1 METTTQEQQN
11 VNQQDVNSQSTSQ
24 ELSPNQ
30 TSAYDNAENIADET
44 QIQQPDEEEEH
55 EIILQDGELKFSDDF
70 FGELPEDEP
79 DKNKEQP
86 EIQEEEQV
94 QTQEPPANFY
104 TDEELRN
111 TNWYQWDI
119 QRLPEAVRPYAQ
131 IIQAQM
137 QTAQRQ
143 QQVQEQ
149 IALNP
154 EKPPYL
160 QEVKPYTAQEL
171 SAEAEKLAVK
181 QLGLESDDDFD
192 PYDGE
197 HVAARNM
204 AMQELLQKRNAQ
216 VAYYNQQN
224 KDYQLLRQVNR
235 QIETAPDFKEY
246 QKWFVEQTKREN
258 TTPEQLEEAL
268 RQHAQRNGGD
278 YGRIAQVVAGWYKQF
293 KASQVQRPNIAQKNI
308 VKPRQKV
315 SVPPVL
321 EGTQGGYQGKKTYNV
336 KQFGELDSD
345 QQAQALMD
353 MGIV

>member
-1 METTTQEQQN
+1 MTL
-11 VNQQDVNSQSTSQ
+11 Q

-30 TSAYDNAENIADET
+30 TPAYDET
-44 QIQQPDEEEEH
+44 ESVTYEPQTQQPDEEKEP
-55 EIILQDGELKFSDDF
+55 EIALQDGEVKFSDDF
-70 FGELPEDEP
+70 FGFLSKNEP
-79 DKNKEQP
+79 DKNEAQP
-86 EIQEEEQV
+86 ETHEEEQV
-94 QTQEPPANFY
+94 QTQEPPANVY

-137 QTAQRQ
+137 QVAQRQ
-143 QQVQEQ
+143 QQAQQQ

-160 QEVKPYTAQEL
+160 QEVKPYTPQEL
-171 SAEAEKLAVK
+171 SAEAEKLVVK
-181 QLGLESDDDFD
+181 QLGLDSDDDFS

-197 HVAARNM
+197 HVAARDI
-204 AMQELLQKRNAQ
+204 AMQELLQKRNAE
-216 VAYYNQQN
+216 VAYYKRQNQE
-224 KDYQLLRQVNR
+224 YQLLRQVNR

-246 QKWFVEQTKREN
+246 QKWFSEQAMREN

-268 RQHAQRNGGD
+268 RQHAKSNGGD
-278 YGRIAQVVAGWYKQF
+278 YGRIAQIVAGWYKLF
-293 KASQVQRPNIAQKNI
+293 KASQIQRPNAAQKNV
-308 VKPRQKV
+308 VKPRQRV
-315 SVPPVL
+315 AAPPVL
-321 EGTQGGYQGKKTYNV
+321 EGTQGGSNNTRRTINV
-336 KQFGELDSD
+336 KDFSLMDND

>member
-1 METTTQEQQN
+1 MP
-11 VNQQDVNSQSTSQ
+11 S
-24 ELSPNQ
+24 Q
-30 TSAYDNAENIADET
+30 TSAYNSTENATEPQT
-44 QIQQPDEEEEH
+44 QQPEEEKEH
-55 EIILQDGELKFSDDF
+55 EIVLQDGELKFSDDF
-70 FGELPEDEP
+70 FGDLPDNEP
-79 DKNKEQP
+79 DKDKTQP

-94 QTQEPPANFY
+94 QTQEPTANVY

-111 TNWYQWDI
+111 TSWQQWDI

-137 QTAQRQ
+137 QAAQRQ
-143 QQVQEQ
+143 QQVQQQ

-160 QEVKPYTAQEL
+160 QEVKPYTAKEL
-171 SAEAEKLAVK
+171 SEEAEKLALK
-181 QLGLESDDDFD
+181 QLGLEDDDDFD
-192 PYDGE
+192 PYNGE
-197 HVAARNM
+197 YVAARDM

-224 KDYQLLRQVNR
+224 RDYQLLRQVNR

-246 QKWFVEQTKREN
+246 QKWFIEQAKREN

-268 RQHAQRNGGD
+268 RQHAKTHGGD
-278 YGRIAQVVAGWYKQF
+278 FGRIAQVVAGWYKQF
-293 KASQVQRPNIAQKNI
+293 KVSQIQRPNTVQKNVI
-308 VKPRQKV
+308 KPRQKV
-315 SVPPVL
+315 SAPPVL
-321 EGTQGGYQGKKTYNV
+321 EGTQGGNYNTRKTINIRDFS
-336 KQFGELDSD
+336 QMDSD